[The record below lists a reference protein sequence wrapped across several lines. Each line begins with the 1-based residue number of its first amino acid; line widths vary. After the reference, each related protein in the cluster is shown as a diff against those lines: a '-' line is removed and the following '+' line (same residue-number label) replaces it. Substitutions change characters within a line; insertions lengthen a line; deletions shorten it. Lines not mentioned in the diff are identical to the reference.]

1 MEKRHKGTIVGMC
14 DSLVQIA
21 CTIRA
26 EYLREAASD
35 RELLC
40 GEWVRPD
47 GKVFLRVRKEGDRYL
62 LDECWGNAVNSRLQ
76 TFSFRL
82 LRDEAG
88 NLYTETQERAVA
100 YDRDRDLLRA
110 DGLGD
115 FTRKTDGH
123 DTK

>member
-1 MEKRHKGTIVGMC
+1 MEKRHKESIVGMC

-26 EYLREAASD
+26 EYLREVASD

-47 GKVFLRVRKEGDRYL
+47 GRVFLRVRKEGGGYL

-76 TFSFRL
+76 VFSFRL

-88 NLYTETQERAVA
+88 EGPVPS
-100 YDRDRDLLRA
+100 
-110 DGLGD
+110 GS
-115 FTRKTDGH
+115 
-123 DTK
+123 